1 MYMEQQIMSVRKR
14 APKKE
19 LFGWAMFDFANSS
32 YTTVIITVVYA
43 VMFPEII
50 VGPDPDGSF
59 GTGNLLW
66 SVTLAISYGLVVLTA
81 PIFGAIIDYTAA
93 KKKFLFFSYLLTVI
107 ATAMLY
113 FVKPG
118 NYQLGMILIILSNF
132 GFATGES
139 FVSSFLPEL
148 GPPEDLGK
156 ISGYAWGLGY
166 FGGLLST
173 ILVTMLGPIEVE
185 NMSNLQFVGP
195 ITALFFLLA
204 AIPTFLWVKERAKP
218 KKLPPGEHPISIGF
232 KRLTQTFRELE
243 DFRELMIFLISLFF
257 AMAGLSIVIS
267 FAFIYGNQVIKWD
280 DTSRVMMFVIT
291 QFTAAGGAF
300 LFGYLQDIIGA
311 KKTFNITLLLWI
323 IAVILIWATEDVTVF
338 LNNLLGISLESQT
351 FFLMVGCLA
360 GMGLGATQSASRAI
374 VGLFSPESKS
384 AEFFGFW
391 GLSGKLAAIVGLFG
405 FGLMQ
410 KALGLHNAILLCSIF
425 FLLALLVNFFV
436 NYRHGMEAATQ
447 HQGE

>member
-1 MYMEQQIMSVRKR
+1 MVVRQR
-14 APKKE
+14 ASRKE

-43 VMFPEII
+43 VIFPEII
-50 VGPDPDGSF
+50 VGSDPDGTF

-66 SVTLAISYGLVVLTA
+66 SIALAISYGLVVLTA
-81 PIFGAIIDYTAA
+81 PVFGAIIDFTAS
-93 KKKFLFFSYLLTVI
+93 KKKFLFFSYLLTII
-107 ATAMLY
+107 ATALL
-113 FVKPG
+113 FFIKPG
-118 NYQLGMILIILSNF
+118 YYQFGMILIIISNF

-166 FGGLLST
+166 FGGLVST
-173 ILVTMLGPIEVE
+173 ILVTLLGPI
-185 NMSNLQFVGP
+185 NIDNISNLYYVGP
-195 ITALFFLLA
+195 ITAVFFLLA
-204 AIPTFLWVKERAKP
+204 AIPTFLWVQERAKP
-218 KKLPPGEHPISIGF
+218 KLLPPGENLFSTGF
-232 KRLTQTFRELE
+232 KRLVSTFRELE

-267 FAFIYGNQVIKWD
+267 FAFIYGNQVIQWD
-280 DTSRVMMFVIT
+280 DTHRVLMFVIT
-291 QFTAAGGAF
+291 QFTAAGGAL
-300 LFGYLQDIIGA
+300 LFGYMQDIIGA
-311 KKTFNITLLLWI
+311 KKTFNLTLFLWLVAI
-323 IAVILIWATEDVTVF
+323 VLIWATEDVTTFMNSLLTLSLEGQTVF
-338 LNNLLGISLESQT
+338 LMI
-351 FFLMVGCLA
+351 GCLA

-391 GLSGKLAAIVGLFG
+391 GLSGKFAAIVGLLAI
-405 FGLMQ
+405 GLMQ
-410 KALGLHNAILLCSIF
+410 KAVGLHNAILLCSVF
-425 FLLALLVNFFV
+425 FLLALLINYFV
-436 NYRHGMEAATQ
+436 NYQHGMKAALR